1 MYDILVVGGG
11 PAGLTAAIYAARAG
25 FSVLVLEKLAQGG
38 QVATAPVV
46 DNYPGFPAVFGM
58 DLAEKLTEHARSAG
72 VEFAAGDAQKFEL
85 SGPVKTVHAG
95 EKSYEAKAVILAQG
109 THRRK
114 LNVPGEDEFLGRGVS
129 YCATCDGNFFRNKAV
144 AVVGGGNTALGDAA
158 ELAGICK
165 SVSLILRHEEPKAMK
180 SDVERARKQEN
191 IEFVTNSEV
200 ARIEGG
206 QKVER
211 LVLRNRG
218 DGTERTIPVDGV
230 FVAVGVLPNSE
241 ALADVLPL
249 SDGYIETDESCATT
263 IPGVFVAGD
272 LRKKRLLQIVTAVSD
287 GANAA
292 WSAQEYLYGRQ

>member
-72 VEFAAGDAQKFEL
+72 VEFAAGDARKFEL